1 MSAAENRAD
10 DIRCQERE
18 TEEPRRIERNDAFGF
33 GDILKRQAS
42 IGEKLIADCVGT
54 DEQTAKASVGNCG
67 LRPIVD
73 DDPHLLARAFEASR
87 NGYRCDLAIGLGWG
101 LFARLGLLGCF
112 VKALTDLTLIQH
124 DINAIR
130 VDGSDRSRVG
140 IIAKKRG
147 LA

>member
-18 TEEPRRIERNDAFGF
+18 TEEPRRIGRNDAFGF

-67 LRPIVD
+67 LRLIVD

-87 NGYRCDLAIGLGWG
+87 NGYRCDLAIAKRHASLP
-101 LFARLGLLGCF
+101 AREGR
-112 VKALTDLTLIQH
+112 TTSI
-124 DINAIR
+124 
-130 VDGSDRSRVG
+130 
-140 IIAKKRG
+140 
-147 LA
+147 